1 MVESTRA
8 IVFHKTNYSES
19 SLVVQVYSLKHGKL
33 SLLVQGARKKKSK
46 TKSVLFEPLNII
58 ELTGNFSNTSKLIK
72 PVDISIYV
80 PFQNIPTKLG
90 KRMIV
95 FFIAEILQKILKEN
109 IPDHD
114 VYLFIERNLLYLEN
128 TNNSVNNFHLS
139 FLLRLTQYLG
149 FFPLHSK
156 GHFFCLNDGDFRNS
170 IPISGPYLREDEK
183 LVFESVLLCKIENSH
198 ELKLSNN
205 QRKKC
210 LETIIQYYRIHFS
223 GLGDIKSTQIL
234 NDLFS

>member
-19 SLVVQVYSLKHGKL
+19 SLVVQIYSLKHGRL

-58 ELTGNFSNTSKLIK
+58 EVTANFSNTSKLIK
-72 PVDISIYV
+72 PADISIHV

-95 FFIAEILQKILKEN
+95 FFMAEILQKILKEN

-114 VYLFIERNLLYLEN
+114 VYLFIESNLLYLEN
-128 TNNSVNNFHLS
+128 TNDSVSNFHLA
-139 FLLRLTQYLG
+139 FLMRLTQYLG

-156 GHFFCLNDGDFRNS
+156 GHFFCLSDGNFRDS
-170 IPISGPYLREDEK
+170 IPMSGPYIREDEK
-183 LVFESVLLCKIENSH
+183 LVFESVLLCKVENSH
-198 ELKLSNN
+198 NLKLSND

-210 LETIIQYYRIHFS
+210 LDTIIQYYRIHFA
-223 GLGDIKSTQIL
+223 GLGEIKSNQIL
-234 NDLFS
+234 NNLFS